1 MDKSHDRRILVYF
14 KTIHKILF
22 KDQEEKPM
30 VQHVANES
38 IKEIQNVIYKPE
50 VSHKQRELSIMRHL
64 TQ

>member
-1 MDKSHDRRILVYF
+1 MDKSHDRRILIYF

-50 VSHKQRELSIMRHL
+50 VSHK
-64 TQ
+64 